1 MDEDGTARPP
11 APLTC
16 CSCSGLS
23 SSQQSIIDDAITQVL
38 GPGATMDSLVQLTPS
53 PRSEVDET
61 PAPAAARRFL
71 PLGMRSIDPQAA
83 GLRALAEAGI
93 QGGGLWAE
101 GTAETEAAEPEAP
114 EEPPVARWCRP
125 VVLSPGG
132 GSSGASGS
140 AASVSAVPCRPVVR
154 MPSGVEKPAK
164 AIEVR
169 RNFERPREAEKA
181 APPTAAAVEAAT
193 TKAARA
199 AAAEKL
205 FAEEAAAREAA
216 KAAGRAAAR
225 EPRGGGARG
234 DVK

>member
-23 SSQQSIIDDAITQVL
+23 SSQQSIIDDAIAQVL

-101 GTAETEAAEPEAP
+101 GTAETEA
-114 EEPPVARWCRP
+114 
-125 VVLSPGG
+125 
-132 GSSGASGS
+132 
-140 AASVSAVPCRPVVR
+140 VPCRPVVLV
-154 MPSGVEKPAK
+154 PSTGQRDGQHGGAVAGE
-164 AIEVR
+164 
-169 RNFERPREAEKA
+169 
-181 APPTAAAVEAAT
+181 TARGPS
-193 TKAARA
+193 ARA
-199 AAAEKL
+199 
-205 FAEEAAAREAA
+205 EAIQSLTDSTPQPHDSTRPGRDDSHSGAHVSR
-216 KAAGRAAAR
+216 AGAM
-225 EPRGGGARG
+225 
-234 DVK
+234 